1 MSREKP
7 IEMITPPNML
17 KAKLGGALGPID
29 KSAIARAEA
38 ALAALSGEFQNW
50 IEDEVVKLE
59 KSWAAAKAPGADRNA
74 SLDKVFSQ
82 AHDLKG
88 LGTTY
93 EYPLVTRM
101 AHSLCKLVETEELR
115 NVAPMALVGAHIA
128 AVRAAIRDQIKS
140 DEHPVGKVLVEELEA
155 QVRALAA

>member
-29 KSAIARAEA
+29 KNAIARAEA
-38 ALAALSGEFQNW
+38 ALAELSGEFQNW
-50 IEDEVVKLE
+50 IEEEIVKLE
-59 KSWAAAKAPGADRNA
+59 ASWTEAKAPGADRNA
-74 SLDKVFSQ
+74 CLDKVFSQ

-101 AHSLCKLVETEELR
+101 ANSLCKLVETEALR
-115 NVAPMALVGAHIA
+115 KAAPMPLIGAHVA

-155 QVRALAA
+155 QVLALAN